1 MRLSFVLEVAG
12 TIVRSDSDNV
22 SGSRST
28 IGLFAAMFSGENSR
42 ASASRS
48 VSDW

>member
-1 MRLSFVLEVAG
+1 
-12 TIVRSDSDNV
+12 V

-28 IGLFAAMFSGENSR
+28 ISLFAAMFAGENSR